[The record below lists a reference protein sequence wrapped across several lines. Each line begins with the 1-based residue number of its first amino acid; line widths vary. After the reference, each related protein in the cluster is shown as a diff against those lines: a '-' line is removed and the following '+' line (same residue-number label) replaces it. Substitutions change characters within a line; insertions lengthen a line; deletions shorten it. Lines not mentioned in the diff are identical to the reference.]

1 MGFGSNFMRFA
12 NNIFNSEKEEN
23 VAEITSVTEN
33 TDMDQEQTAL
43 LSENES
49 IMALQKCAT
58 ALHGFTN
65 PKDISSFVMNML
77 REYYGSDFVCVL
89 EINLDLDYWFMRWG
103 SRDGCDDIEKANIKQ
118 LLLPEEYTYYAKSWI
133 VAFKRNQPILIED
146 VEAVK
151 KKSPAEY
158 QLYTRLEATSIMGFP
173 FYKNSQGFVV
183 VRNPKKHFGD
193 IALLQ
198 LCTYVLMME
207 LNEYKM
213 KQSIRLQAESF
224 HITDENEVRL
234 ELFDGVKITHIG
246 GQYTHENFSPD
257 QRIVLAYMAFYPKTI
272 SARELE
278 IEMWKEYE
286 EALQEGQK
294 VRRAINGIV
303 NKCTLLKHP
312 LIFRDDAGYKFNP
325 NLKVVVDVQVFM
337 RMSEQINRVADP
349 VIRKHILEDMVA
361 MYKGPIRGEAKSP
374 SWLTQDKHR
383 MESLYLTAIKRLL
396 HILYNEGDYETLHS
410 YAAKSME
417 IVANNTEGYYWKI
430 RAYRTTSNLDKANSL
445 LETAQKC
452 IPDEEY
458 QNLKARLDKRDDL
471 DPEHVF

>member
-23 VAEITSVTEN
+23 VAEATLVTEN
-33 TDMDQEQTAL
+33 TDMGQEQTTL

-207 LNEYKM
+207 L
-213 KQSIRLQAESF
+213 
-224 HITDENEVRL
+224 
-234 ELFDGVKITHIG
+234 FDGVKITHIG

-337 RMSEQINRVADP
+337 RMSEQINHVADP
-349 VIRKHILEDMVA
+349 VIRKHMLEDMVA

-396 HILYNEGDYETLHS
+396 YILYNEGDYETLHS

-458 QNLKARLDKRDDL
+458 QNLKVRLDKRDDL